1 MSDTVIVKGN
11 IFATTAIN
19 KESLFA
25 AMMAS
30 FNIKSDFRTGFYS
43 YPNN

>member
-1 MSDTVIVKGN
+1 MPDTLIVKGN
-11 IFATTAIN
+11 VFATTAIS

-25 AMMAS
+25 AMMS
-30 FNIKSDFRTGFYS
+30 TFKIKSDFRTGFYS